1 MSESEAVHS
10 DYKNCEEAENVQRLS
25 SFCTIM
31 NNKVPCQKDSKA
43 TRKRAIED
51 AILKWYVWN
60 KMAILDPMEALM
72 KNR

>member
-1 MSESEAVHS
+1 MSCVDLGKNIYSSSEMSESEAVHS

-51 AILKWYVWN
+51 AILK
-60 KMAILDPMEALM
+60 
-72 KNR
+72 